1 MLVLLLGWQVA
12 TGTDHRRQRTE
23 LSRLGVRMALLR
35 VCNSV
40 FAMIGMIGHDP
51 TLKKVFLT
59 VFPPDPNEVSEHMP
73 RSS

>member
-23 LSRLGVRMALLR
+23 SSRLGVRMALLMIF
-35 VCNSV
+35 NSV

-51 TLKKVFLT
+51 STKAVEK
-59 VFPPDPNEVSEHMP
+59 
-73 RSS
+73 